1 MRLSLTFRDRTL
13 RVLPVVCAEAL
24 QPNAAKSQYDIV
36 VIVAY
41 NDGIAPFLPQVYL
54 FRALIYLGIGNRER
68 ASVEFS
74 KAHNED
80 PRNVFVLLRW
90 ANTLRDLARE
100 SKRDEEHQA
109 ARICAEQAKEI
120 ADRIIGFDNS
130 NEDARQLL
138 EELSDEFD
146 LQ

>member
-1 MRLSLTFRDRTL
+1 MLRELRPEKAKDRYG
-13 RVLPVVCAEAL
+13 RC
-24 QPNAAKSQYDIV
+24 
-36 VIVAY
+36 
-41 NDGIAPFLPQVYL
+41 QVYL

-90 ANTLRDLARE
+90 AHTLRDLARE

-109 ARICAEQAKEI
+109 ARICAEQAKDI
-120 ADRIIGFDNS
+120 ADRIIGFDHS
-130 NEDARQLL
+130 NDDARQLL

-146 LQ
+146 VQ